1 MGGGRNLS
9 SHQTCGP
16 TSPEGR
22 RGTEGREGWPTLA
35 QVSPIEN
42 LRENKPGLCF
52 NSIHSELLK
61 LCNLQKKNQIM
72 SRPLI
77 IEGNLGN
84 NFRKRQILQL
94 CYHLEIAEVVLS
106 LE

>member
-1 MGGGRNLS
+1 MEDGRQEGMAHPCPGLS
-9 SHQTCGP
+9 Y
-16 TSPEGR
+16 
-22 RGTEGREGWPTLA
+22 REF
-35 QVSPIEN
+35 
-42 LRENKPGLCF
+42 ENKPGLCF

-61 LCNLQKKNQIM
+61 LCNLQKNQIM